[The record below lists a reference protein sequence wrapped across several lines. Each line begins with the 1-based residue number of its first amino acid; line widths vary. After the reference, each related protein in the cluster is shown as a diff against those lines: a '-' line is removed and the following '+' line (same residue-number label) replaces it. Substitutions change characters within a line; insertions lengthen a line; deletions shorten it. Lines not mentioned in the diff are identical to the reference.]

1 MRRFAPLAALLTLAW
16 LAAGCH
22 GAPHRAASKSVA
34 VARVFES
41 GRAFGSFP
49 HRVGTAR
56 CRIPNGGPA
65 RLRISG
71 TCSTQVSSHA
81 GRFSGRPVVVF
92 AETWPW
98 RSFHNAGSPFR
109 AQHHSWSFVVLP
121 FGKVRA
127 LGDTGD
133 FPPQYAR

>member
-1 MRRFAPLAALLTLAW
+1 MRRLVPFPALLALAW
-16 LAAGCH
+16 LVVGCH
-22 GAPHRAASKSVA
+22 GAHHYVTSKSTA
-34 VARVFES
+34 VARVFDS
-41 GRAFGSFP
+41 GRAFGFFP
-49 HRVGTAR
+49 HQVGAGR
-56 CRIPNGGPA
+56 CRIPSGGPA

-71 TCSTQVSSHA
+71 TCSTQVSFRA

-92 AETWPW
+92 TETWPW

-109 AQHHSWSFVVLP
+109 AQHHSWSFVVSP
-121 FGKVRA
+121 SGKVRT